1 MFATCSTLLLL
12 FYCLQ
17 LTRST
22 VTNIKGKGY
31 VLWLFPMVLLTEHT
45 IKSSCFLTG
54 MAPVMKQD
62 RPKSELHGGV
72 KAAGGPAAAF
82 GASRQDHS
90 QAGSGDTYGEVLHPL
105 PCSGSGTSSSPWSE
119 TSPPAPPCLALP
131 RPSRTDVGSNAG
143 RCPCRHQGISS
154 IEQPVPPA
162 PKQCLAALI

>member
-22 VTNIKGKGY
+22 VTNIKGKGD

-54 MAPVMKQD
+54 MSPVMKQD
-62 RPKSELHGGV
+62 RPRSELHGGM

-82 GASRQDHS
+82 GASIQDHS

-105 PCSGSGTSSSPWSE
+105 PCSGSGTSSSPWSK
-119 TSPPAPPCLALP
+119 TSCLPMLGLAQTTQHRGGLKCWSLSLQAP
-131 RPSRTDVGSNAG
+131 GNQQ
-143 RCPCRHQGISS
+143 H
-154 IEQPVPPA
+154 
-162 PKQCLAALI
+162 